1 MGSLLVVPC
10 FNEAHRW
17 QGEYWTDLTSTAD
30 VHWLFVNDGSSDQT
44 LEILKAL
51 SQLPNVD
58 FLDLHANCGKG
69 EATRFGMLWALNND
83 HRSFQAVGFMDA
95 DGAFRR
101 SDIERLVERFSNL
114 QANDDV
120 DAVWSSRVALA
131 GRDIRRS
138 QVRHYVGRAVA
149 TLLSVGS
156 DPLPY
161 DTQSGLKFFRPSE
174 DLRSCLSQPFS
185 TRWLF
190 EIEMLTRWKQLTGES
205 MRIREEPLEF
215 WEDMAGSTIT
225 RRESARIA
233 RELWQVKRLQRRQSL
248 GPVAASPKVRGN

>member
-17 QGEYWTDLTSTAD
+17 QGEYWADLTSTAD
-30 VHWLFVNDGSSDQT
+30 VHWLFVNDGSSDHT
-44 LEILKAL
+44 AEILRAL
-51 SQLPNVD
+51 AQLPNVD
-58 FLDLHANCGKG
+58 YLDLPVNGGKG
-69 EATRFGMLWALNND
+69 EATRLGMLWAFKND
-83 HRSFQAVGFMDA
+83 HRAFQAVGFMDA

-101 SDIERLVERFSNL
+101 ADIQRLVSRFTEL
-114 QANDDV
+114 QANGDV

-174 DLRSCLSQPFS
+174 DLRSCLRQPFS

-190 EIEMLTRWKQLTGES
+190 EIEMLTRWKQVTGES

-215 WEDMAGSTIT
+215 WEDIAGSTIT

-233 RELWQVKRLQRRQSL
+233 RELWQVKRLQRRQTL
-248 GPVAASPKVRGN
+248 GPVGASPKVRGN